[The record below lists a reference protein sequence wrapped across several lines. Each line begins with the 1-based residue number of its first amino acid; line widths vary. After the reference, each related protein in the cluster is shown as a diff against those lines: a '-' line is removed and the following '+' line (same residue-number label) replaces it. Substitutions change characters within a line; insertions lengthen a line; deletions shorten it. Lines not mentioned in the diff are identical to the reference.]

1 MLKYIVLLLIT
12 GTVWAQTGLDELV
25 LKNGTEYFGEYLRTE
40 GDVIYLKHKEG
51 FLAYQRS
58 LIFTLKLKDGRLLI
72 DDGIVT
78 KQTTLNSEQ
87 FEKLTIEEKAD
98 FIEMQAVYDAKKRA
112 LKWAVYLILSVTT
125 FGVSMASAIK
135 FTDISW
141 EIPLL
146 WIGSGAISLG
156 GPFYFLKQFKNN
168 TESVNLIEDALYQE
182 IHSREH
188 RKWVLINFT
197 TGLAVASGLS
207 LLFLFGSS
215 DPFLR
220 DFDVCFD
227 PNC

>member
-1 MLKYIVLLLIT
+1 MRRYIVLLLIT
-12 GTVWAQTGLDELV
+12 GTVWAQTGLDKLV

-51 FLAYQRS
+51 FLANQQS

-87 FEKLTIEEKAD
+87 FEKLTIEEKAV

-112 LKWAVYLILSVTT
+112 LKWVVYPILSVTT

-135 FTDISW
+135 ITDGETWNS
-141 EIPLL
+141 PLQ
-146 WIGSGAISLG
+146 WIGIGAISSG
-156 GPFYFLKQFKNN
+156 VPFYFLKQLKNN
-168 TESVNLIEDALYQE
+168 TESINLKEGKLYQE
-182 IHSREH
+182 IYSREY
-188 RKWVLINFT
+188 RKWALINFT
-197 TGLAVASGLS
+197 TSFTVAGGLS
-207 LLFLFGSS
+207 LLLFLSS
-215 DPFLR
+215 FDLR
-220 DFDVCFD
+220 GYDACFD